1 MTATVTHLRIAR
13 AKSQPATPP
22 MGVHAYMQTILDAST
37 VLMRSGHEILAFYAE
52 VVTAAPV
59 IWIRDTPGVRALVTV
74 GEAAY
79 DMSGI
84 DDRGP
89 YRVGMF
95 LLDGVRVQ
103 WFERVPA

>member
-13 AKSQPATPP
+13 ARPDPTPP
-22 MGVHAYMQTILDAST
+22 AMGVHAYMQTILDAST
-37 VLMRSGHEILAFYAE
+37 ALMRAGHEILAFYAE

-59 IWIRDTPGVRALVTV
+59 IWIRDTPAVRALIDT

-79 DMSGI
+79 DVNGI

-95 LLDGVRVQ
+95 LVGGVRVQ

>member
-1 MTATVTHLRIAR
+1 MSATVTHLRIAR
-13 AKSQPATPP
+13 TKPDPTPP
-22 MGVHAYMQTILDAST
+22 VMGVHAYMQTILDAST
-37 VLMRSGHEILAFYAE
+37 ALMRAGHEILAFYAE

-59 IWIRDTPGVRALVTV
+59 VWIRDTPGVRALVEV
-74 GEAAY
+74 GEASY

-103 WFERVPA
+103 WFERVPS

>member
-1 MTATVTHLRIAR
+1 MSATITHLRVAR
-13 AKSQPATPP
+13 AAPPAALLP
-22 MGVHAYMQTILDAST
+22 MGVHAYMQTILEAST
-37 VLMRSGHEILAFYAE
+37 ALMRAGHEIVAFYAE
-52 VVTAAPV
+52 VVTTMPV
-59 IWIRDTPGVRALVTV
+59 IWIRDTPAVRALIDC

-95 LLDGVRVQ
+95 LIEGVRVQ

>member
-1 MTATVTHLRIAR
+1 MTAAVIPLRIAR
-13 AKSQPATPP
+13 AAPPPPTTP
-22 MGVHAYMQTILDAST
+22 MGVHAYMQTILEAST
-37 VLMRSGHEILAFYAE
+37 ALMRAGHEILAFYAE

-59 IWIRDTPGVRALVTV
+59 IWIRDTPAVRCLVET

-79 DMSGI
+79 DLSGI

-95 LLDGVRVQ
+95 IVERVRVQ

>member
-13 AKSQPATPP
+13 AKPAQPPA

-37 VLMRSGHEILAFYAE
+37 ALMRNGHEILAFYAE

-74 GEAAY
+74 GEASY

-95 LLDGVRVQ
+95 MLDGVRVQ
-103 WFERVPA
+103 WFERVPS

>member
-13 AKSQPATPP
+13 AKPEPATPP
-22 MGVHAYMQTILDAST
+22 MGVHAYMQTILNAST
-37 VLMRSGHEILAFYAE
+37 TLMRAGHEILAFYAE

-59 IWIRDTPGVRALVTV
+59 VWIRDTPTVRNLVAD
-74 GEAAY
+74 GSANY

-103 WFERVPA
+103 WFERVPS

>member
-13 AKSQPATPP
+13 THPHRPPPP

-37 VLMRSGHEILAFYAE
+37 ALMRAGHEILAFYAE

-59 IWIRDTPGVRALVTV
+59 IWIRDTPRVRSLVET
-74 GEAAY
+74 GDASY

-103 WFERVPA
+103 WFERVPG

>member
-13 AKSQPATPP
+13 AARPAATPP

-37 VLMRSGHEILAFYAE
+37 TLMRSGHEILAFYAE

-59 IWIRDTPGVRALVTV
+59 IWIRDTPGVRALVEV
-74 GEAAY
+74 GEANY

>member
-1 MTATVTHLRIAR
+1 MTATVTHLRVAR
-13 AKSQPATPP
+13 AAPPATPP
-22 MGVHAYMQTILDAST
+22 MGVHAYMQAILDAST
-37 VLMRSGHEILAFYAE
+37 ALMRAGHEIVAFYAE

-59 IWIRDTPGVRALVTV
+59 IWIRDTPAVRGLIDT
-74 GEAAY
+74 GEANY
-79 DMSGI
+79 DMSGV

-95 LLDGVRVQ
+95 LVGGVRVQ